1 MKFSIVVPTYNEEK
15 DIAGT
20 LDGLLAL
27 VYPNKEIIVVDDSTD
42 STPEIVRRYENR
54 DVRLIR
60 PSKREGRCGAR
71 NLGILEAQ
79 GDIVVILNADVRPRP
94 DFLRRLAPHYAQG
107 YDYVLVNSKVSNTRY
122 LFARYVDAMSAA
134 NQGGDASWMEWTE
147 GFSCRREMAIRAGL
161 FPTGFPVP
169 ICAGEDGF
177 FGANL
182 RKLGARKKIDFSITV
197 DHVAPGALVEYWH
210 IRKGRGKGSP
220 QIRRFLQ
227 RWSMGRIA
235 LRALLRVART
245 VLYIALVI
253 PAVSIVWRACRQ
265 SEKGGR
271 DLLPFLWAWS
281 VEQIAFHVGE
291 WESIVEIS
299 RAERATCVQ
308 GSCA

>member
-1 MKFSIVVPTYNEEK
+1 MKFDIVIPTYNEER

-20 LDGLLAL
+20 LDGLLAID
-27 VYPNKEIIVVDDSTD
+27 YPDKEIIVIDDSTD
-42 STPEIVRRYENR
+42 TTPAIVHRYEDR
-54 DVRLIR
+54 GVRLIR

-71 NLGILEAQ
+71 NIGILEAS
-79 GDIVVILNADVRPRP
+79 GDVVVILNADVRPRP
-94 DFLRRLAPHYAQG
+94 DFLRRLAPYYEKG
-107 YDYVLVNSKVSNTRY
+107 YDYVLVNSKVANTGE

-134 NQGGDASWMEWTE
+134 NQSGDPSWMEWTE
-147 GFSCRREMAIRAGL
+147 GFSCRRELAIRAGL

-197 DHVAPGALVEYWH
+197 DHVAPGTFAEYWH

-220 QIRRFLQ
+220 QVRRFLQ

-235 LRALLRVART
+235 SRAVLRVART
-245 VLYIALVI
+245 VLYVALVI

-265 SEKGGR
+265 SEKGSR
-271 DLLPFLWAWS
+271 DLLPFLWAWLI
-281 VEQIAFHVGE
+281 EQIAFHVGE
-291 WESIVEIS
+291 WESVIEIS